1 MFNIMPVDMILNFDS
16 NCASMLVKT
25 GSYNHDHDFS
35 SEMLFQK
42 LYPHHYFPWKS
53 CSPTYANSMA
63 AVVNTVFS
71 LFPGRSSNM
80 LAETLKNGR
89 I

>member
-1 MFNIMPVDMILNFDS
+1 MFSIMPVDIILNFDL
-16 NCASMLVKT
+16 NCASVLVKT

-35 SEMLFQK
+35 SEMRFQR

-63 AVVNTVFS
+63 AVVNTIFS

-80 LAETLKNGR
+80 LAETLRSGG